1 MVYSADS
8 GETHLLNAAATHI
21 LEALERGPTSFA
33 DLLCE
38 VQELM
43 DDPEDSEA
51 VALVRE
57 VLDSLIKLG
66 LIQAHKEVS

>member
-38 VQELM
+38 IQELM
-43 DDPEDSEA
+43 DDPEDAEA
-51 VALVRE
+51 AGLVCE
-57 VLDSLIKLG
+57 VLESLSKLG
-66 LIQAHKEVS
+66 LIQAHEDVS

>member
-8 GETHLLNAAATHI
+8 GETHLLNAAAAHI
-21 LEALERGPTSFA
+21 LETLERGSASFA
-33 DLLCE
+33 DLLCG

-43 DDPEDSEA
+43 DDPEDTEA

-57 VLDSLIKLG
+57 VLDSLSKLG